1 MDDENDNAQSEIEII
16 PRFSRDLRNVC
27 TIQAYVASSTSAP
40 ANAIYNFS
48 SNCLPT
54 PSGPVRNLTRYEEER
69 REEKRDK
76 RLSVAVGA
84 RTAVWPTSRPRG
96 PCCAACLLAAQPP
109 SSLFPSLPPSLT
121 HLLFLALRSPV
132 TVATATPGRSSE
144 GVRDE
149 ARSASIRMV
158 SRSLFTCEWTDFKS
172 GNFLW

>member
-54 PSGPVRNLTRYEEER
+54 PSGPVRNLTRCREER
-69 REEKRDK
+69 RETRQKT
-76 RLSVAVGA
+76 VAVGA
-84 RTAVWPTSRPRG
+84 RGRLAELARG
-96 PCCAACLLAAQPP
+96 PCYAACLLAAHPP
-109 SSLFPSLPPSLT
+109 HSFPPSLT

-158 SRSLFTCEWTDFKS
+158 SRSLFTCGWTDLES
-172 GNFLW
+172 GGL